1 MQKPI
6 FLARPLITMALVGA
20 LAACGGTDDDSL
32 FVDADS
38 STDSGADS
46 GNTGNTGTDSTADAC
61 DNPATTLPAIFLE
74 FNASPNVTAVLSSDG
89 CTVTVEA
96 NGKPNHT
103 SSYWDSG
110 NESGLYVEPE
120 DADLF
125 DQQRSPGDIEDYINL
140 FQLTV
145 PVNPELADSSSAT
158 PLGAI
163 GIATSG
169 APIFNDSEGNGDVSL
184 GVIQGFD
191 RNGAHTGP
199 QTYHYHLEPKA
210 ITYDDDSLVGIMS
223 DGFFIYGRRC
233 YSSADYPTDLDASNG
248 HEGITQFTDPAN
260 EDGEYHYHVS
270 AEQYLNGDYYL
281 IFPGDFQGTPNG
293 VN

>member
-1 MQKPI
+1 MTFNLKSGPFFYI
-6 FLARPLITMALVGA
+6 GLTLMLTG
-20 LAACGGTDDDSL
+20 CGGNSVDDDNT
-32 FVDADS
+32 
-38 STDSGADS
+38 TDSATTDQPS
-46 GNTGNTGTDSTADAC
+46 NTVC
-61 DNPATTLPAIFLE
+61 DNPATSLPSIFLE
-74 FNASPNVTAVLSSDG
+74 FNTSPNVTAVLSEDG
-89 CTVTVEA
+89 CYVTLEA

-103 SSYWDSG
+103 SSYWDAS

-120 DADLF
+120 DPSLF
-125 DQQRSPGDIEDYINL
+125 EQKRSPGDIEDYINV

-145 PVNPELADSSSAT
+145 PIAPELASSPSST
-158 PLGAI
+158 PLGPI
-163 GIATSG
+163 GIAISG

-210 ITYDDDSLVGIMS
+210 ISYDDDRVIGILS

-233 YSSADYPTDLDASNG
+233 FSTVDYPTDLDESNG
-248 HEGITQFTDPAN
+248 HVAVTQFTGSTN
-260 EDGEYHYHVS
+260 EEAIYHYHVS
-270 AEQYLNGDYYL
+270 SERYLNGDYYL
-281 IFPGDFQGTPNG
+281 IFPGNFQGTPNG

>member
-1 MQKPI
+1 MVKKGLQ
-6 FLARPLITMALVGA
+6 ASALVVA
-20 LAACGGTDDDSL
+20 NVLLLSACSGGGSSTDTVDSVSIVDDSSGTDDN
-32 FVDADS
+32 
-38 STDSGADS
+38 SG
-46 GNTGNTGTDSTADAC
+46 TC
-61 DNPATTLPAIFLE
+61 DNPVTSLPTIFLE
-74 FNASPNVTAVLSSDG
+74 FNTSPNVTAVLSSDG
-89 CTVTVEA
+89 CYVTVEA

-120 DADLF
+120 DPELF
-125 DQQRSPGDIEDYINL
+125 DQQRSPGDIEDYINV
-140 FQLTV
+140 FTLTV
-145 PVNPELADSSSAT
+145 PIEPALASSSSAT

-199 QTYHYHLEPKA
+199 QTYHYHLEPEA
-210 ITYDDDSLVGIMS
+210 ISYDDDSLVGIMS

-233 YSSADYPTDLDASNG
+233 YSSIDYPTNLDESNG
-248 HEGITQFTDPAN
+248 HTAITQFTGSDA
-260 EDGEYHYHVS
+260 EDAEYHYHIS
-270 AEQYLNGDYYL
+270 GEQYLNGDYYL
-281 IFPGDFQGTPNG
+281 IFPGNFQGTPNG

>member
-1 MQKPI
+1 MKKPI
-6 FLARPLITMALVGA
+6 SLTRPLITMALVGA
-20 LAACGGTDDDSL
+20 LVACGGTDDDSL
-32 FVDADS
+32 TVDADL

-46 GNTGNTGTDSTADAC
+46 GDTGNSGTDSTAGSC

-110 NESGLYVEPE
+110 NESGLYVAPE

-125 DQQRSPGDIEDYINL
+125 NQKRSPGDIEDYVNL

-145 PVNPELADSSSAT
+145 PVTPELAESSSAT

-248 HEGITQFTDPAN
+248 HVGITQFTDPSN
-260 EDGEYHYHVS
+260 EEGEYHYHVS
-270 AEQYLNGDYYL
+270 TEQYLNGDYYL

>member
-1 MQKPI
+1 
-6 FLARPLITMALVGA
+6 MAILNFNPRVLLTVGSLLVLGG
-20 LAACGGTDDDSL
+20 CGGGSLENSTEDDL
-32 FVDADS
+32 TS
-38 STDSGADS
+38 STGDTTEQDVQ
-46 GNTGNTGTDSTADAC
+46 TDC
-61 DNPATTLPAIFLE
+61 DNPVTSLPSIFLE

-96 NGKPNHT
+96 NGKPDHT
-103 SSYWDSG
+103 SSYWDAG
-110 NESGLYVEPE
+110 NASGLYVEPE
-120 DADLF
+120 DATQF
-125 DQQRSPGDIEDYINL
+125 EQQRSPGDIEDYINL

-145 PVNPELADSSSAT
+145 PVDPELAATSSAT

-210 ITYDDDSLVGIMS
+210 ISYDDDELVGIMS

-233 YSSADYPTDLDASNG
+233 YSSADYPTDLDESNG
-248 HEGITQFTDPAN
+248 HISVTQFTGTSP
-260 EDGEYHYHVS
+260 EDGVYHYHVS

-281 IFPGDFQGTPNG
+281 IFPGNFQGTPNG

>member
-1 MQKPI
+1 MTFNLKPGPFFYI
-6 FLARPLITMALVGA
+6 GLTLMLTG
-20 LAACGGTDDDSL
+20 CGGNSVDDDNT
-32 FVDADS
+32 
-38 STDSGADS
+38 TDSATTDQPS
-46 GNTGNTGTDSTADAC
+46 NTVC
-61 DNPATTLPAIFLE
+61 DNPATSLPSIFLE
-74 FNASPNVTAVLSSDG
+74 FNTSPNVTAVLSEDG
-89 CTVTVEA
+89 CYVTLEA

-103 SSYWDSG
+103 SSYWDAS

-120 DADLF
+120 DPSLF
-125 DQQRSPGDIEDYINL
+125 EQKRSPGDIEDYINV

-145 PVNPELADSSSAT
+145 PIAPELASSPSST
-158 PLGAI
+158 PLGPI
-163 GIATSG
+163 GIAISG

-210 ITYDDDSLVGIMS
+210 ISYDDDRVIGILS

-233 YSSADYPTDLDASNG
+233 FSTVDYPTDLDESNG
-248 HEGITQFTDPAN
+248 HVAVTQFTGSTN
-260 EDGEYHYHVS
+260 EEAIYHYHVS
-270 AEQYLNGDYYL
+270 SERYLNGDYYL
-281 IFPGDFQGTPNG
+281 IFPGNFQGTPNG

>member
-1 MQKPI
+1 MRKPDL
-6 FLARPLITMALVGA
+6 FARSFITMAIIGT
-20 LAACGGTDDDSL
+20 LAACGGSESESVTVDTGSSEEETD
-32 FVDADS
+32 
-38 STDSGADS
+38 
-46 GNTGNTGTDSTADAC
+46 TGSTADSC
-61 DNPATTLPAIFLE
+61 DNPVTSLPAIFLE
-74 FNASPNVTAVLSSDG
+74 FNASANVTAVLSSDG

-120 DADLF
+120 DPDLF
-125 DQQRSPGDIEDYINL
+125 DQRRSPGDIEDYINL

-199 QTYHYHLEPKA
+199 QTYHYHLEPRA

-233 YSSADYPTDLDASNG
+233 YSSADYPSDLDASNG
-248 HEGITQFTDPAN
+248 HIGVTQFTDASN
-260 EDGEYHYHVS
+260 VEGEYHYHVS
-270 AEQYLNGDYYL
+270 AEQYLNGEYYL